1 MAFIRK
7 IKKKNAVY
15 LAEVESY
22 RENGKV
28 KQKVLRYIG
37 KEVNGE
43 VVRKIATS
51 DIEVETVKQ
60 YLDYKTLHDLAGQLE
75 MTELFGDASKYILLL
90 VYTQIIARK
99 SLYKLPE
106 HIENTVLKELL
117 SIDKLADKH
126 LYEAL
131 DKLEEM
137 DFSVIEQR
145 LFKKLSA
152 GKQEKTAL
160 VLDITDTYF
169 SGSQAEWKSRKGK
182 DGKYGKLI
190 QIALAVTK
198 EEGFPI
204 LHNVY
209 EGNVSDIKIFQ
220 DMITSVRLQD
230 FDVIVLDRGM
240 ISYESLNDLTM
251 LGQKVITGLRL
262 NRKLKAEYL
271 DRIDRND
278 IFNPANLVPLK
289 NTKVFIKSFQFK
301 DGTLIVV
308 YNPSIEISKRMGA
321 INKDKF
327 DIKKAKYYG
336 YSLIYHTT
344 DMLDENVVR
353 EYYEKDIVEKA
364 FKELKS
370 SINLHPVRKYL
381 LTRVKAHIKIC
392 YLAYVLLSSLQYKL
406 KPRNISA
413 VYALEK
419 LQPAY
424 KVELKSNKEHFKWS
438 KIVTL
443 TNEQKTI
450 LKLLGCSV

>member
-1 MAFIRK
+1 MSFIRK

-22 RENGKV
+22 RDNGKV
-28 KQKVLRYIG
+28 KQRVLRYIG

-43 VVRKIATS
+43 VVRRVTTS
-51 DIEVETVKQ
+51 DIEIETVKQ
-60 YLDYKTLHDLAGQLE
+60 YLDYKILHDLANQLG
-75 MTELFGDASKYILLL
+75 MTELFQGASKYILLL

-99 SLYKLPE
+99 PLYKLPE

-117 SIDKLADKH
+117 SIDKLIDKH

-131 DKLEEM
+131 DRLEEM

-152 GKQEKTAL
+152 GKLKKTAL

-169 SGSQAEWKSRKGK
+169 AGSYAEWKSRKGK
-182 DGKYGKLI
+182 DSKYGKLI
-190 QIALAVTK
+190 QIALAVTE

-204 LHNVY
+204 LHNIY
-209 EGNVSDIKIFQ
+209 EGNISDIKIFQ
-220 DMITSVRLQD
+220 DMITSIRLQD

-251 LGQKVITGLRL
+251 LGQQVITGLRL
-262 NRKLKAEYL
+262 NGKLKAEYL
-271 DRIDRND
+271 DRIDRD
-278 IFNPANLVPLK
+278 GIFKPANLVSLK
-289 NTKVFIKSFQFK
+289 NTKVFIKPFQFRE
-301 DGTLIVV
+301 GTLIVV
-308 YNPSIEISKRMGA
+308 YNPSIEVLKRMGA
-321 INKDKF
+321 MDKDKF

-344 DMLDENVVR
+344 DMSNENVVR
-353 EYYEKDIVEKA
+353 KYYEKDIVEKA

-381 LTRVKAHIKIC
+381 LTRIKAHIKIC
-392 YLAYVLLSSLQYKL
+392 YLSYVLLSFLQYKL
-406 KPRNISA
+406 KHKNISA

-424 KVELKSNKEHFKWS
+424 KVELISKKEHFKWS

>member
-28 KQKVLRYIG
+28 KQRVLRYIG

-43 VVRKIATS
+43 VVRKVTTS

-60 YLDYKTLHDLAGQLE
+60 YLDYKILHDLAGQLE
-75 MTELFGDASKYILLL
+75 MTELFGGVSKYILLL

-106 HIENTVLKELL
+106 HIENSVLKELL
-117 SIDKLADKH
+117 CIDKLVDKH

-131 DKLEEM
+131 DELEEM

-152 GKQEKTAL
+152 RKQEKAAI

-169 SGSQAEWKSRKGK
+169 PVVRQNGNQEKEKMENTA

-204 LHNVY
+204 LHNIY

-230 FDVIVLDRGM
+230 FDVIVLDR
-240 ISYESLNDLTM
+240 
-251 LGQKVITGLRL
+251 
-262 NRKLKAEYL
+262 
-271 DRIDRND
+271 
-278 IFNPANLVPLK
+278 
-289 NTKVFIKSFQFK
+289 
-301 DGTLIVV
+301 
-308 YNPSIEISKRMGA
+308 
-321 INKDKF
+321 
-327 DIKKAKYYG
+327 
-336 YSLIYHTT
+336 
-344 DMLDENVVR
+344 
-353 EYYEKDIVEKA
+353 
-364 FKELKS
+364 
-370 SINLHPVRKYL
+370 
-381 LTRVKAHIKIC
+381 RV
-392 YLAYVLLSSLQYKL
+392 
-406 KPRNISA
+406 
-413 VYALEK
+413 
-419 LQPAY
+419 
-424 KVELKSNKEHFKWS
+424 
-438 KIVTL
+438 
-443 TNEQKTI
+443 
-450 LKLLGCSV
+450 